1 MQFLDEWLVPT
12 VEPLL
17 PADALAA
24 LRQEVAPA
32 PVSLWETA
40 VQRRMVTDDQ
50 VLGAIAARFRLPV
63 ADLSQVDARVT
74 GVIPEQLARR
84 FTVVPVGQT
93 DSYLEV
99 ATANPFDIDAEKMLA
114 FATGREVRMLLASPG
129 RLRAKLDEIYRSG
142 EEIVSRLL
150 AGIDEEIEVKELSEE
165 EAEYASAEEASQR
178 PIIRLV
184 DMMLADGVVNRASD
198 IHVEPIEGG
207 VVVRYRIDGVLRQ
220 VMKVPRNAGLPLI
233 SRIKIMS
240 GLDIADRL
248 RPQDGRARVSVNGEP
263 VDLRVSTLPASLGEK
278 VVIRILSQRTTV
290 LNLESLGMHPDEQE
304 AVKRLLTHKEGII
317 LVTGPTGSGKTTTLY
332 SALRLVQ
339 NEGVNIV
346 TVEDPVEY
354 RLGQNIVQVQVHDK
368 AGLTFAS
375 ALRSILRQDP
385 DVVLVGEIRDKE
397 TAQIALQASLTGHL
411 VLSTLH
417 TNDAP
422 NAVTR
427 LVDMGMEPY
436 KIASALR
443 GVVAQ
448 RLMRRLCKACFE
460 PREEPVPERLAR
472 FIPPG
477 TKLLRAV
484 GCPECAMTGYR
495 GRFSIMEVLTMN
507 SELERRIGQGATA
520 DLIAEAARAN
530 GMRSLFDSGLR
541 HVLAGDSTLEELLR
555 VADVPVEEEPRRAPA
570 SPRSDRPLRLPP
582 QRRRLPRR
590 RSRIRRSRSTSRK
603 RWSWWRIPRTAAA
616 PAAAARGAGTCV
628 LLVEDEEQLRRVMK
642 DLLEREGYTVA
653 EARDGVQALDQVDRL
668 APDVIILDLNLPGH
682 RRLQRAGPAPLPAR
696 HAGDS
701 GHGAH
706 RQGRRGQRGA
716 GVRAGRRRLHHQA
729 VPGQGPVG
737 TARGGPRP
745 PPRLTRPPLTATSST
760 PVRPITRDS
769 TGPGE
774 RFLTQGRPG
783 AGEARR
789 AGAGG
794 LHAPRAARPPKAQPE
809 RVPLRLPAR
818 AEAGGARAGRRR
830 AVAALSRV
838 RARAGW
844 SSAWR
849 RTTAGCPTAW
859 WWATAPTS

>member
-17 PADALAA
+17 PGDALAA
-24 LRQEVAPA
+24 LRQEVAAA
-32 PVSLWETA
+32 PVSLWEMA
-40 VQRRMVTDDQ
+40 VQRKLVSDEQ
-50 VLGAIAARFRLPV
+50 VLGALSARFRLPV
-63 ADLSQVDARVT
+63 ADLSRADPRLTQAV
-74 GVIPEQLARR
+74 PEQLARR

-99 ATANPFDIDAEKMLA
+99 ATANPFDIDSEKMLA
-114 FATGREVRMLLASPG
+114 FATGREVRMLLASPSK
-129 RLRAKLDEIYRSG
+129 LRAKLDEIYRSG
-142 EEIVSRLL
+142 EEVVSKLL
-150 AGIDEEIEVKELSEE
+150 AGIGEDMEVKELTEE
-165 EAEYASAEEASQR
+165 DDDFAAASAEEASQR

-184 DMMLADGVVNRASD
+184 DMMLADGVVSRASD

-220 VMKVPRNAGLPLI
+220 VMKIPRNAGLPLI

-278 VVIRILSQRTTV
+278 VVIRILNQRATV
-290 LNLESLGMHPDEQE
+290 LNLEALGMHPDEQD
-304 AVKRLLTHKEGII
+304 AVKRLLTNKEGII

-385 DVVLVGEIRDKE
+385 DVVLVGEVRDQE

-427 LVDMGMEPY
+427 LVDMGMEAY

-448 RLMRRLCKACFE
+448 RLMRRLCERCAE
-460 PREEPVPERLAR
+460 PSDDPAPDRVRR
-472 FIPPG
+472 FVPPG
-477 TKLLRAV
+477 TKLRKAV
-484 GCPECAMTGYR
+484 GCPDCAMTGYR
-495 GRFSIMEVLTMN
+495 GRFGILEVLTMN
-507 SELERRIGQGATA
+507 ADLERRIGQGATA

-541 HVLAGDSTLEELLR
+541 HVLSGESTLDELLR
-555 VADVPVEEEPRRAPA
+555 VTDVPLEEEGARPA
-570 SPRSDRPLRLPP
+570 RGRPSG
-582 QRRRLPRR
+582 
-590 RSRIRRSRSTSRK
+590 RSRASA
-603 RWSWWRIPRTAAA
+603 AAA
-616 PAAAARGAGTCV
+616 PPPPGPAPAAPAPALDFAEALELVDDLPAGDETAGAGGRGAGTCV
-628 LLVEDEEQLRRVMK
+628 LLVEDEDQWRRVMK
-642 DLLEREGYTVA
+642 DLLARDGYTVA
-653 EARDGVQALDQVDRL
+653 EARDGVQALDQVDRF
-668 APDVIILDLNLPGH
+668 APDVIILDLNLPGLDGYSVLTQL
-682 RRLQRAGPAPLPAR
+682 RSRPATRAI
-696 HAGDS
+696 
-701 GHGAH
+701 
-706 RQGRRGQRGA
+706 
-716 GVRAGRRRLHHQA
+716 
-729 VPGQGPVG
+729 PVMV
-737 TARGGPRP
+737 
-745 PPRLTRPPLTATSST
+745 LTAKGDEDNE
-760 PVRPITRDS
+760 VRVFELGADDFITK
-769 TGPGE
+769 P
-774 RFLTQGRPG
+774 F
-783 AGEARR
+783 
-789 AGAGG
+789 
-794 LHAPRAARPPKAQPE
+794 
-809 RVPLRLPAR
+809 
-818 AEAGGARAGRRR
+818 
-830 AVAALSRV
+830 
-838 RARAGW
+838 RARAL
-844 SSAWR
+844 
-849 RTTAGCPTAW
+849 TARLEAVLGRHRA
-859 WWATAPTS
+859 